1 MLKLLRFL
9 KEYKIQV
16 IFGPVFKLIEA
27 IFELI
32 VPLVMA
38 RIIDVGIKNGDTSYV
53 LRMGGV
59 MILLGVVGLAS
70 SLTCQR
76 FAAIASQGFGTAVRK
91 EVFSHINAFS
101 HSELD
106 KFGTSSLII
115 RIINDVN
122 QLQLAVAML
131 IRLVVRAPFLA
142 VGAIIMAVSIDAK
155 LSVIF
160 LAVTPLIALILY
172 IIMSKSVKFY
182 RLIQKKLDKIS
193 LITRENLSGARVIK
207 AFSKQEMEKER
218 FYDASAD
225 LAETAVKVGKLSAL
239 LNPLTFIVMN
249 FGIIA
254 VLWFGG
260 IRVESGTVSQGEII
274 AFVNYMTQI
283 LLALIVVANLVALF
297 TKASASAVRINEIFE
312 TKSSVLENDV
322 AAEPIISEKKVEFKN
337 VTFSYGNGES
347 ALKNITFTVL
357 SGETIGIIGGT
368 GSGKTTLVNLIPR
381 FYDVTDGEVIVN
393 GINVKDYSV
402 SELRGNIGVAPQ
414 KAVLFNA
421 SIRDNIKWGKFGATD
436 EEIKKALDISQSS
449 EFVEKMPE
457 KYDTIISQGS
467 KNLSGGQKQRL
478 TIARALVSKPQILI
492 LDDSASALDY
502 VTDTA
507 LRRELAENLTETTV
521 FFITQRVAGVKQAD
535 KIIVLDDGEIVGMGT
550 HAELFEA
557 CDEYRKICA
566 SQEVEK

>member
-91 EVFSHINAFS
+91 EVFSHINTFS

-322 AAEPIISEKKVEFKN
+322 AAEPIIGEKKVEFKN
-337 VTFSYGNGES
+337 VSFSYGNGES

>member
-91 EVFSHINAFS
+91 EVFSHINTFS